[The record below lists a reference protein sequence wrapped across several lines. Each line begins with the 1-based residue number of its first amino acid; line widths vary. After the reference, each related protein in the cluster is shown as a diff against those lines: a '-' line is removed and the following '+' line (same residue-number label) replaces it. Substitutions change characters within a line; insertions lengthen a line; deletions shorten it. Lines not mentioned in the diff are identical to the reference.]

1 MAHDNRHPDGDIPT
15 GGASGPASGP
25 EDVFQEVDE
34 DELRHQVGEGIQGSH
49 AWGEIAPPTPM
60 VPPQEPYPNWPGDLE
75 RVLGAISRKTGASRS
90 TTAAALLP
98 AVATLTSFHYDVV
111 TLASKPSPTS
121 WYACAISES
130 TWRKST
136 AASEAWDPH
145 LRADAA
151 VSDRHTQVVEEA
163 KDRAKSVGRGKP
175 DDEAEGPAPRDYC
188 PIALRSDDT
197 IEVVR
202 IRLVKGRPVLF
213 QALDEAAVTVRGFS
227 LSGERL
233 VRSLGIY
240 STLWTG
246 VANGEARIG
255 GGVGGVGREV
265 YLKGGAYAFNVSWLG
280 QKSVLTP
287 VITSEAAAMG
297 MSGRMLVA
305 WDSVRP
311 GVGEKIPGDD
321 AVVDLY
327 QAKVFQWRELQDR
340 ETVFRA
346 WELPDRQTIGMTAP
360 AMGRLHEYNRQM
372 MMAADSLL
380 EDGRLL
386 EQGAAGRAAEMAARL
401 AGVFAAWEAWPMV
414 RDGAGNV
421 LIQEPSGTADQPQVD
436 LDLIEA
442 TMAIVEWHRRELR
455 RVVDAAGAT
464 DKVRVMDG
472 AVRVIAEAVAD
483 PARFNRSGQRLVDS
497 HGHITLQTLLA
508 TYGPAAVR
516 GDVDYKTDIIE
527 ALVQERYVWQVEGE
541 RGRFAVHPNIS
552 RAVRRRGR

>member
-15 GGASGPASGP
+15 GGDSGPASGP
-25 EDVFQEVDE
+25 EDDFQEVDE
-34 DELRHQVGEGIQGSH
+34 DELRLQVRHGISESH
-49 AWGEIAPPTPM
+49 EWGEIAPPTPM
-60 VPPQEPYPNWPGDLE
+60 VPPQAPYPNWPGDLE
-75 RVLGAISRKTGASRS
+75 RVLAAISRKTGASRS

-121 WYACAISES
+121 CYACAISES

-163 KDRAKSVGRGKP
+163 KGRGKP

-202 IRLVKGRPVLF
+202 IRLAKGRPVLF

-255 GGVGGVGREV
+255 GGVGGVGREI

-327 QAKVFQWRELQDR
+327 QAKVFQWRDLQDI

-360 AMGRLHEYNRQM
+360 AMGQLHEYNRQM

-497 HGHITLQTLLA
+497 HRHITLQTLLA
-508 TYGPAAVR
+508 MYGPAAVR